1 MAFTDGTSTGKV
13 DAKKEA
19 MVTKEWDDKKAE
31 VIELAKGKNEGRKT
45 RLKKLK
51 QVEIEVEF
59 PTPEANLDEAATETA
74 IKSALDTVKPAGA
87 TVTTKSATKYGVTG
101 TKCAMRVKVALPEAT
116 ADADVEKMATDFAA
130 KTISGT
136 TTRRGAVSGTVTG
149 SAQSTTAEAYGA
161 AGVSGVSGTDSSGAG
176 GDNTGLVVGG
186 TVAGV
191 VVLGGVLFA
200 VYSTTTGAAAA
211 GGSTAAASSGV
222 PSIKLGEADAAAGS
236 VPGVTKQEV

>member
-1 MAFTDGTSTGKV
+1 M
-13 DAKKEA
+13 
-19 MVTKEWDDKKAE
+19 
-31 VIELAKGKNEGRKT
+31 
-45 RLKKLK
+45 
-51 QVEIEVEF
+51 EF
-59 PTPEANLDEAATETA
+59 PTPEALLDEAATETA

-101 TKCAMRVKVALPEAT
+101 TKCAIRLKAALPEST

-161 AGVSGVSGTDSSGAG
+161 AGVSGASGTDSSGAG
-176 GDNTGLVVGG
+176 DDNTGLVAGAAVG
-186 TVAGV
+186 GV

-211 GGSTAAASSGV
+211 GGSTAAAGSGV
-222 PSIKLGEADAAAGS
+222 PSIKLDEADAAAGS

>member
-1 MAFTDGTSTGKV
+1 MECGDAGKDATTCEGVGKKKFMEQKGAVAFTDGTSTGKV

-19 MVTKEWDDKKAE
+19 MVTKEWEDKKAE
-31 VIELAKGKNEGRKT
+31 VTELAKGKKEGRKT

-101 TKCAMRVKVALPEAT
+101 TKCAMRVKAALPEST

-136 TTRRGAVSGTVTG
+136 TTRRGYVSGTVTG
-149 SAQSTTAEAYGA
+149 SAQSTTEEPYGA
-161 AGVSGVSGTDSSGAG
+161 AGGSGAVQLIYWTC
-176 GDNTGLVVGG
+176 DVWCPIHRRCNYVGMQNS
-186 TVAGV
+186 AGAIGWQHQHDI
-191 VVLGGVLFA
+191 LDKG
-200 VYSTTTGAAAA
+200 YR
-211 GGSTAAASSGV
+211 
-222 PSIKLGEADAAAGS
+222 
-236 VPGVTKQEV
+236 